1 MRRFEIDKETFKKLF
16 PHLAKELEEGNGTYR
31 FEVERVKSRDLW
43 RGYEPN
49 VIDFIRRAN
58 TVEEAMEV
66 IDFLEKRGE
75 ISKEYAE
82 KLRKQLLEKGLAS
95 FGPHKEPGY
104 YLKKALE
111 CSEDDFTS

>member
-1 MRRFEIDKETFKKLF
+1 MGRYEIDKELFKRFF
-16 PHLAKELEEGNGTYR
+16 PHLARELEEGIGTYKLEIR
-31 FEVERVKSRDLW
+31 RMRGWDIW

-66 IDFLEKRGE
+66 IEFLEKRGE

-82 KLRKQLLEKGLAS
+82 KLRKQLREKGLSS

-104 YLKKALE
+104 YLRKAYELYNND
-111 CSEDDFTS
+111 STS